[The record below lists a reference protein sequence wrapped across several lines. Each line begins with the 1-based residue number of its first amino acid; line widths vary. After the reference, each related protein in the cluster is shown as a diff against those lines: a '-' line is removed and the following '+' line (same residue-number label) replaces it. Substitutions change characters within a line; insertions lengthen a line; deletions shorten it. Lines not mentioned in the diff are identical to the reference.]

1 MGRPD
6 PVERIDAWA
15 DLKAVGTQVALDL
28 LERMVVIRHFEQTA
42 YLRFLQGEIPGTLHQ
57 CQGQEAVAVGVCTSL
72 RDTDWITSTHRPH
85 GHALAK
91 GMSPSVAMAEIY
103 GREPGCL
110 GGRGGSMHLGDPDI
124 GILPS
129 IAIVG
134 GGLTI
139 APGLAMAQKHK
150 GTDGVVACF
159 FGDGAVNEGAFH
171 EGVNFAAVQKLPVVF
186 VCENNMYGASTPFHE
201 TTLNTDVASRGESYG
216 IPSERIDGM
225 NVLAVLD
232 ATARAVARA
241 RAGEGPTLIECLT
254 YRYVGHSRGDA
265 RGYRTKDEEKYWQD
279 RDPIEQLKAA
289 LLEQGIVDADEVAA
303 VVARGKATVKAALAF
318 AQSAPEAAPET
329 ALDASAVFAA
339 PHVSQQPAGPLEDG
353 PEHRMLSIAEALREG
368 IREEMAADGSVVL
381 LGEDVGVPGG
391 FGGAFGIYLGM
402 AEEFGRARVI
412 DTPISEKAIIG
423 AAIGGAIAGMKT
435 LPDLQYADFVFE
447 GMDELV
453 NEAAKLRY
461 MSGGR
466 LQIPMVLRCPV
477 GATQR
482 GAQHAQCP
490 ESLFM
495 HVPGLKVLCI
505 SDPYTAKGGIKAA
518 LRDPDPVLVFEHK
531 LLYGA
536 AKRQEAGSINTR
548 AYVPEEHYVTEVGQA
563 RVRRRGDDVTVVAT
577 FTQLYAALEIA
588 EELVD
593 EGISVEVIDPVWL
606 APFDWAAVIESVERT
621 GRLVIAHEAH
631 RTAGWGAEVAA
642 RVSEALHGRLLA
654 PVARVASSDVP
665 MPFAPWLEA
674 AVLPS
679 KTQLEDAIRR
689 SYDFSRPQPQITV
702 RNASRLFNR
711 HHFSHHG
718 AKATQGKFTV
728 VRQMPVIDQA
738 IDGHVLAHRR
748 HRDAVAQRDA
758 LQLEGLK
765 QGGHGFL
772 C

>member
-1 MGRPD
+1 MLVSATPPRVGGELTAQAELDAVGSPD
-6 PVERIDAWA
+6 PWGGLSALGKD
-15 DLKAVGTQVALDL
+15 VGLSL
-28 LERMVVIRHFEQTA
+28 LERMFVIRHFEQTA

-57 CQGQEAVAVGVCTSL
+57 CQGQEAVAVGVCTAL
-72 RDTDWITSTHRPH
+72 RVTDWITSTHRPH

-91 GMSPSVAMAEIY
+91 GMDPAVAMAEIY

-139 APGLAMAQKHK
+139 APGLAMALQHK

-171 EGVNFAAVQKLPVVF
+171 EGVNFAAVKKLPVIF
-186 VCENNMYGASTPFHE
+186 VCENNRYGASTPFHE
-201 TTLNTDVASRGESYG
+201 TTLNTDIASRGAAYG
-216 IPSERIDGM
+216 IPSERVDGM
-225 NVLAVLD
+225 NVLAVLA
-232 ATARAVARA
+232 ATERAVTRA
-241 RAGEGPTLIECLT
+241 RAGAGPSLIECLT

-265 RGYRTKDEEKYWQD
+265 RGYRTKDEEKFWQD

-289 LLEQGIVDADEVAA
+289 IVEQGLADADQIAA
-303 VVARGKATVKAALAF
+303 VVASGKATVKAALTF
-318 AQSAPEAAPET
+318 AQTAPQAEPAT
-329 ALDASAVFAA
+329 ALDPGAVFAA
-339 PHVSQQPAGPLEDG
+339 PPVNRSAAGPLADG
-353 PEHRMLSIAEALREG
+353 PELRMLSIAEALREG
-368 IREEMAADGSVVL
+368 IREEMAEDDSVVL

-391 FGGAFGIYLGM
+391 FGGAFGIYLGI
-402 AEEFGRARVI
+402 AEEFGRNRVI

-423 AAIGGAIAGMKT
+423 ASIGAAIAGLKT

-466 LQIPMVLRCPV
+466 LQIPMVLRSPV

-490 ESLFM
+490 ESFFM

-531 LLYGA
+531 LLYGSS
-536 AKRQEAGSINTR
+536 KRQEAGSIDTR
-548 AYVPEEHYVTEVGQA
+548 AYVPTDPYVTEVGQA
-563 RVRRRGDDVTVVAT
+563 RVRRYGNDVTVLAT
-577 FTQLYAALEIA
+577 FTELYAALQIADEIA
-588 EELVD
+588 A

-606 APFDWAAVIESVERT
+606 SPFDWVAVMSSVERT
-621 GRLVIAHEAH
+621 RRLVIAHEAH
-631 RTAGWGAEVAA
+631 RTGGWGAEVAA
-642 RVSEALHGRLLA
+642 RVSEELHGRLRA
-654 PVARVASSDVP
+654 PVARVASADVP
-665 MPFAPWLEA
+665 MPFAPWLES
-674 AVLPS
+674 AVLPG
-679 KTQLEDAIRR
+679 KDELAAAIRR
-689 SYDFSRPQPQITV
+689 TYEYS
-702 RNASRLFNR
+702 
-711 HHFSHHG
+711 
-718 AKATQGKFTV
+718 
-728 VRQMPVIDQA
+728 
-738 IDGHVLAHRR
+738 
-748 HRDAVAQRDA
+748 
-758 LQLEGLK
+758 
-765 QGGHGFL
+765 
-772 C
+772 